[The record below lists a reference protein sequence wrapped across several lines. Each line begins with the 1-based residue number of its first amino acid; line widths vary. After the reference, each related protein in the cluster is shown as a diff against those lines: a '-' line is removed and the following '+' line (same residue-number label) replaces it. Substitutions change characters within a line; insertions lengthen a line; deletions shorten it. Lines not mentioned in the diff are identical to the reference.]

1 MKRNNKLCDVLRVC
15 FAKNEKKTFPKLR
28 LQFLKYDFNS
38 PTSGKCAGEGEF
50 QAMAKSR
57 FEAKLCLVSCQ
68 LHWGLSLSLW
78 GYVRGETSESSKTD
92 VPLVTQSQ
100 SQLQSTPRF
109 ESAAHLP
116 HRTLRRCLGA
126 MQTSRTSEINS
137 KAINNQIAL

>member
-15 FAKNEKKTFPKLR
+15 FAKNEKKKKTFPKLR

-68 LHWGLSLSLW
+68 LHWGLSLSISLSLGLRAW
-78 GYVRGETSESSKTD
+78 RDIRIEQNWRSTGHAVAVAVAVHTPIRVYRPPPSPHTAPLSRGNANESHK
-92 VPLVTQSQ
+92 
-100 SQLQSTPRF
+100 R
-109 ESAAHLP
+109 
-116 HRTLRRCLGA
+116 
-126 MQTSRTSEINS
+126 
-137 KAINNQIAL
+137 NQFKSN